1 MSENPNQKS
10 FLNAVKWAYTANWGE
25 RAFSALFTF
34 ILAAIL
40 GPHEFGVLSI
50 AVIYIS
56 FLQMFQDQGFVSA
69 LIQKTGLEPEHSDAV
84 FWFDL
89 AQSIVLV
96 VVSLFLGRWWG
107 TLNHA
112 PEVAPVIFVLSF
124 CIPIEALAT
133 VQRALLSRGMDFKS
147 LSIRSNVSVLV
158 SGIVGIGMA
167 FAGFGVWA
175 LVGQQLVRDFVALIL
190 LWRLSSWRPRLAF
203 SWNHLKE
210 LMGFSISIFIAQL
223 ANFADGQ
230 IGSILLGVLFG
241 PVAVGLYRLADKF
254 MNAVVVMATSSIQAV
269 SLPEFSRQQNNPIEL
284 RKSALSCIR
293 LSSAVTLP
301 ALAGLGAVSG
311 PLMATLGPQWLPASN
326 VLKVL
331 CVVGMFLMFAYFT
344 GPLMQALSR
353 PHQLAMLEW
362 ARTAVGILFL
372 VAAGLIVRGNSLNWQ
387 VMGVALARLFSVSL
401 IVAPVF
407 LYLLMRFCGISF
419 RDLATSVAPS
429 LGSSVA
435 VVGAVYIYHRYL
447 SWLAFGRQQ
456 ILLVEE
462 ILIGGLIGV
471 VVLLRFDSE
480 LRGIVF
486 SLMRKTPGLR
496 AVWSQAD

>member
-1 MSENPNQKS
+1 MPQLKNQKS
-10 FLNAVKWAYTANWGE
+10 FLHAVKWAYTANWGE
-25 RAFSALFTF
+25 RTFSAVFTF

-40 GPHEFGVLSI
+40 GPHDFGVLSI

-69 LIQKTGLEPEHSDAV
+69 LIQKPDLEPEHSDAV

-96 VVSLFLGRWWG
+96 AVSIFLGRWWG
-107 TLNHA
+107 ALNHA
-112 PEVAPVIFVLSF
+112 PQVASVIFVLSF

-133 VQRALLSRGMDFKS
+133 VQRALLSREMDFKS
-147 LSIRSNVSVLV
+147 LSIRSNVSVMI

-241 PVAVGLYRLADKF
+241 PLAVGLYRLADKF
-254 MNAVVVMATSSIQAV
+254 MNTVVVMATSSIQAV
-269 SLPEFSRQQNNPIEL
+269 SLPEFSRQQSNPVEL
-284 RKSALSCIR
+284 RKSALSCLR
-293 LSSAVTLP
+293 LSSTVTLP
-301 ALAGLGAVSG
+301 ALAGLAAVSG
-311 PLMATLGPQWLPASN
+311 PLMATIGPQWIPAAN
-326 VLKVL
+326 VLRVL

-353 PHQLAMLEW
+353 PHELAMLEW
-362 ARTAVGILFL
+362 ARTAVGIVFL
-372 VAAGLIVRGNSLNWQ
+372 LAAGLIVRGSPLSAQ
-387 VMGVALARLFSVSL
+387 IMGVALARFLSVAL
-401 IVAPVF
+401 VVAPVF
-407 LYLLMRFCGISF
+407 LFIFMRLCGISF
-419 RDLATSVAPS
+419 SDLAASVAPS
-429 LGSSVA
+429 AASSA
-435 VVGAVYIYHRYL
+435 GVVGAVFVYHHYL
-447 SWLAFGRQQ
+447 SRLAAGRQQ
-456 ILLVEE
+456 VLLAEE
-462 ILIGGLIGV
+462 ILVGGIVGLAL
-471 VVLLRFDSE
+471 LLRLDSQ
-480 LRGIVF
+480 LRSFVF
-486 SLMRKTPGLR
+486 SIIQKAPGLR
-496 AVWSQAD
+496 AAGSRAD

>member
-1 MSENPNQKS
+1 
-10 FLNAVKWAYTANWGE
+10 
-25 RAFSALFTF
+25 
-34 ILAAIL
+34 
-40 GPHEFGVLSI
+40 
-50 AVIYIS
+50 
-56 FLQMFQDQGFVSA
+56 
-69 LIQKTGLEPEHSDAV
+69 
-84 FWFDL
+84 
-89 AQSIVLV
+89 
-96 VVSLFLGRWWG
+96 
-107 TLNHA
+107 
-112 PEVAPVIFVLSF
+112 
-124 CIPIEALAT
+124 
-133 VQRALLSRGMDFKS
+133 
-147 LSIRSNVSVLV
+147 
-158 SGIVGIGMA
+158 
-167 FAGFGVWA
+167 
-175 LVGQQLVRDFVALIL
+175 
-190 LWRLSSWRPRLAF
+190 
-203 SWNHLKE
+203 
-210 LMGFSISIFIAQL
+210 
-223 ANFADGQ
+223 
-230 IGSILLGVLFG
+230 
-241 PVAVGLYRLADKF
+241 
-254 MNAVVVMATSSIQAV
+254 
-269 SLPEFSRQQNNPIEL
+269 
-284 RKSALSCIR
+284 
-293 LSSAVTLP
+293 
-301 ALAGLGAVSG
+301 
-311 PLMATLGPQWLPASN
+311 
-326 VLKVL
+326 
-331 CVVGMFLMFAYFT
+331 MFAYFT